1 VNIAGVI
8 DVEALKQYALTLPH
22 VVASEVY
29 LAYCTDPGAEVI
41 REQMEKFHANRLIVG
56 ACTPKTHEPVFKAV
70 LRSIGMDDSFLEFCN
85 LREHSAFVH
94 MGDKPAALAT
104 AKDQLRAAVARAALL
119 EPIPRKTVPVTPEAL
134 VIGGGVGGLQAA
146 LDIANHGFKVHV
158 VEKEPTIGGKMAMLD
173 RTFPT
178 DDCSI

>member
-1 VNIAGVI
+1 
-8 DVEALKQYALTLPH
+8 
-22 VVASEVY
+22 
-29 LAYCTDPGAEVI
+29 
-41 REQMEKFHANRLIVG
+41 
-56 ACTPKTHEPVFKAV
+56 
-70 LRSIGMDDSFLEFCN
+70 
-85 LREHSAFVH
+85 